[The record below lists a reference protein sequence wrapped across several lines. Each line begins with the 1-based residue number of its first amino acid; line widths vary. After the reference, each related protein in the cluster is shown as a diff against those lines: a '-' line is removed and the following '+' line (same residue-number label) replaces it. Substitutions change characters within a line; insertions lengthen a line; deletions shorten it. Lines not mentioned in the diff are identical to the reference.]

1 MTDEGGR
8 ERAVHDDS
16 NQMVVLSPHL
26 RKAWGFMTDDINERL
41 EALEQRVEGLIDDL
55 DERMQRLAAAEDE
68 RDRRRDTGYLRARML
83 ELARAGLPNGT
94 AEDLFAEALRLER
107 YVMRPLDDEATPP
120 RVIAG
125 VDPASGRS
133 RVTASFDV
141 PSIEGLVGGFDTFAQ
156 ALAATGL
163 TPEAYAETEGVPLEL
178 VLQWMGASPT
188 ATRPP
193 PGNLYQGNLAALGE
207 DPKWVARMR
216 GAGMV
221 DAIWH
226 SNSFVHGDPPFVTLA
241 LQGADGAVHRFRL
254 PLPAASIV
262 AASLTDA
269 LSRYLRRFQ
278 SETSSGMPSRDGSP
292 KDGQTDRPVATASAA
307 AAAVG

>member
-1 MTDEGGR
+1 MT
-8 ERAVHDDS
+8 DDS
-16 NQMVVLSPHL
+16 N
-26 RKAWGFMTDDINERL
+26 ERL
-41 EALEQRVEGLIDDL
+41 SALERRVEGLIFDVDA
-55 DERMQRLAAAEDE
+55 RMARLGAVEDE
-68 RDRRRDTGYLRARML
+68 RDRRRDTGFLRARML

-107 YVMRPLDDEATPP
+107 YVMRPLDDEATTLP

-125 VDPASGRS
+125 VDPASGQS

-141 PSIEGLVGGFDTFAQ
+141 PSIEGLFGGFDTFAQ

-193 PGNLYQGNLAALGE
+193 PGDLYQGNLAALAD

-216 GAGMV
+216 GAGMI

-241 LQGADGAVHRFRL
+241 LQSADGAVHRFRL

-278 SETSSGMPSRDGSP
+278 AETSSGMPSRDGSP
-292 KDGQTDRPVATASAA
+292 NEGQTDRPVATASAA